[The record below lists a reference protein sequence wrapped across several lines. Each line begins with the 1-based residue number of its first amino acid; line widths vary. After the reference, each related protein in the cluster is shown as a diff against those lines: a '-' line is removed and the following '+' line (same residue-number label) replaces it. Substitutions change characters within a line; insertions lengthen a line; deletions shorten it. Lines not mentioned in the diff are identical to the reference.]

1 MTTIEDPPAGSVH
14 PAAAALIA
22 ARRRGVTVPAVDP
35 GDAASAYRVQR
46 EVDAALFD
54 RDGAPRAWKSGG
66 ASREA
71 PRTHAP
77 LPPGGVRASPA
88 DLRDLR
94 VSLRRI
100 EAEVALR
107 LARDV
112 DAATAAGIGA
122 GDAAA
127 IVDAMAAAIELV
139 DSRWAEGLDAPPFA
153 RLADLQSHGAL
164 VLGEWVPFAP
174 RDWSAQRCVVRIGE
188 APALERIGTH
198 PLGDPAQVLGPW
210 LRHATADGATVRAG
224 TIVTTGSW
232 CGMPAAR
239 AGDRVE
245 VAFDGIGAAL
255 LGL

>member
-174 RDWSAQRCVVRIGE
+174 RD
-188 APALERIGTH
+188 
-198 PLGDPAQVLGPW
+198 
-210 LRHATADGATVRAG
+210 
-224 TIVTTGSW
+224 
-232 CGMPAAR
+232 
-239 AGDRVE
+239 
-245 VAFDGIGAAL
+245 
-255 LGL
+255 